1 MAAAVVGGV
10 VGSFLNVCIHRL
22 PLGMSVARPGSSC
35 PSCGRPLVW
44 FDNIPI
50 VSYLALAGRCRTC
63 HTAISVRYPLVE
75 AVTAAMFAALL
86 WHFGPG
92 ALLASKLVFGC
103 LLLMLFAIDLEHHVL
118 PNVLTVPGIIAGF
131 LFSTIAEP
139 GWMASLAGIVLG
151 GGSLWL
157 LYEVWLAIRREE
169 ALGFGDVKMLAMIG
183 AFLGWRLMLLA
194 LVLASFAGSLVGL
207 VILAARKGSM
217 KSALPFGTFLALG
230 AAIAATLGQ
239 GVIDWYLRFW

>member
-1 MAAAVVGGV
+1 
-10 VGSFLNVCIHRL
+10 
-22 PLGMSVARPGSSC
+22 
-35 PSCGRPLVW
+35 
-44 FDNIPI
+44 
-50 VSYLALAGRCRTC
+50 
-63 HTAISVRYPLVE
+63 
-75 AVTAAMFAALL
+75 
-86 WHFGPG
+86 
-92 ALLASKLVFGC
+92 VFGC
-103 LLLMLFAIDLEHHVL
+103 LLLVLFAIDLEHQLL

-131 LFSTIAEP
+131 LFSTVAEP

-194 LVLASFAGSLVGL
+194 LVLASFAGSLIGL
-207 VILAARKGSM
+207 IILAARKGTM
-217 KSALPFGTFLALG
+217 KSALPFGTFLAAG

>member
-1 MAAAVVGGV
+1 VAAAVVGGV

-22 PLGMSVARPGSSC
+22 PLGMSIVRPGSCC
-35 PSCGRPLVW
+35 PSCGRRLAW

-50 VSYLALAGRCRTC
+50 LSYVALAGRCRSC
-63 HTAISVRYPLVE
+63 RTAISVRYPLVE
-75 AVTAAMFAALL
+75 AVTAAMFAAGL

-92 ALLASKLVFGC
+92 VLLASKLVFGC
-103 LLLMLFAIDLEHHVL
+103 LLLVLFAIDLEHQVL

-131 LFSTIAEP
+131 LFSTVAEP

-194 LVLASFAGSLVGL
+194 LVLASFAGSLIGL
-207 VILAARKGSM
+207 IILAARKGTM
-217 KSALPFGTFLALG
+217 KSALPFGTFLAAG